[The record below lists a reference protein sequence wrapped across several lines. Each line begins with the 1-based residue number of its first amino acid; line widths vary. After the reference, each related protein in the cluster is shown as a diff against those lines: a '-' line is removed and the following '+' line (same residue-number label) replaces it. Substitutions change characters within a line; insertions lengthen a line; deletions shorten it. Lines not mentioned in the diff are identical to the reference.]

1 MKKHFRIG
9 LIVPSSNVTME
20 TEIPT
25 MLQWRSEVAPERFTC
40 HSSRM
45 RMRNVTREELGEMDV
60 ESDRCARELSD
71 ARCDVL
77 GYACLIAIMVQGPG
91 AHVASEER
99 LAGVAREH
107 GAPAPVV
114 SSAGALVRGI
124 QALGARKV
132 ALVAPYMKPLT
143 TAVIDYLHAHD
154 IEVTDAV
161 SLEIANNLDVAN
173 VDPMRLIG
181 IAQGLDRSK
190 ADAIVLSSCVQMPSL
205 AAIQDAE
212 DRLGL
217 PVLSAATATV
227 YELLR
232 GLHLEPIVPLAG
244 RLLSGTVGARIVT

>member
-1 MKKHFRIG
+1 MKMNFRIG

-45 RMRNVTREELGEMDV
+45 RMRNVTREELGEMDF
-60 ESDRCARELSD
+60 ESDRCAAELSD
-71 ARCDVL
+71 ARCDAL
-77 GYACLIAIMVQGPG
+77 GYACLIAIMAQGPG
-91 AHVASEER
+91 YHVTSEER
-99 LAGVAREH
+99 LARVAQEN
-107 GAPAPVV
+107 GGPAVVV

-132 ALVAPYMKPLT
+132 ALIAPYIKPLT
-143 TAVIDYLHAHD
+143 KSVIDYLNAYQID
-154 IEVTDAV
+154 VTDAM
-161 SLEIANNLDVAN
+161 SLEIPNNLDVAN
-173 VDPMRLIG
+173 LDPMRLPEV
-181 IAQGLDRSK
+181 AQSLDRRN

-205 AAIQDAE
+205 SAIQEAE

-227 YELLR
+227 YELLSR
-232 GLHLEPIVPLAG
+232 LNLAPVVPHAG
-244 RLLSGTVGARIVT
+244 RLLSGTVGTKILT